1 MVIRPTL
8 TVLFALVFA
17 PLVSAAQS
25 PAASPTDDAGSSAR
39 TVAPAD
45 KPSREQLLTLF
56 ELMRIRSQMQEML
69 KMVPQAIEQQLQSE
83 EQEVEISLQ
92 TAGGG
97 QLTADQKAASDKVTE
112 KYIAQTGSVYPLN
125 EMLNDM
131 VEVYQR
137 HLSSNDV
144 DGIIAFY
151 RSPPGQHLVTAQ
163 PLMAKEVMPMVM
175 KKMEA
180 RSKDLVDRY
189 KNELNEAIG
198 PPKIPAP
205 QNAPKPN

>member
-1 MVIRPTL
+1 MLSRPTL
-8 TVLFALVFA
+8 TILLSFVFAALVA
-17 PLVSAAQS
+17 GAQNPTTPPANNAASTARTIS
-25 PAASPTDDAGSSAR
+25 PAN
-39 TVAPAD
+39 

-56 ELMRIRSQMQEML
+56 DIMRIRSQMQDML

-97 QLTADQKAASDKVTE
+97 QLTPDQKAASDKVTS
-112 KYIAQTGSVYPLN
+112 KFIAETGNIYPLS

-137 HLSSNDV
+137 HLSSDDV

-151 RSPPGQHLVTAQ
+151 RSLPGQHLVAAQ
-163 PLMAKEVMPMVM
+163 PLMAQEVMPMVM

-180 RSKDLVDRY
+180 RSKNLVDRY
-189 KNELNEAIG
+189 RKELNDAMG
-198 PPKIPAP
+198 PPKIPPP
-205 QNAPKPN
+205 QTTPKP

>member
-1 MVIRPTL
+1 MLFRPTL
-8 TVLFALVFA
+8 TILFSLVFA
-17 PLVSAAQS
+17 QLVAGAQNAAIP
-25 PAASPTDDAGSSAR
+25 PADDAGSSEQ
-39 TVAPAD
+39 TIAPAE

-56 ELMRIRSQMQEML
+56 ELMRIRSQMQDML

-137 HLSSNDV
+137 HLTSNDV

-180 RSKDLVDRY
+180 RSKELVDRY
-189 KNELNEAIG
+189 RKDLNDAIG
-198 PPKIPAP
+198 PPKIPVP
-205 QNAPKPN
+205 QGAPKQ

>member
-1 MVIRPTL
+1 MLSRPTL
-8 TVLFALVFA
+8 TILLSLVFA
-17 PLVSAAQS
+17 PLVTGAQDPTTP
-25 PAASPTDDAGSSAR
+25 PAHDTASTAR
-39 TVAPAD
+39 TIAPAD

-56 ELMRIRSQMQEML
+56 DIMRIRSQMQDML
-69 KMVPQAIEQQLQSE
+69 KMVPTAIEQQLQGE

-97 QLTADQKAASDKVTE
+97 QLTPDQRAASDKVTS
-112 KYIAQTGSVYPLN
+112 KFIAQTANIYPVN

-137 HLSSNDV
+137 HLSRDDV

-151 RSPPGQHLVTAQ
+151 RSPPGQHLVAAQ
-163 PLMAKEVMPMVM
+163 PLMAQEVMPMVM

-189 KNELNEAIG
+189 RKELNDAMG
-198 PPKIPAP
+198 PPKIPLP
-205 QNAPKPN
+205 QATPKP

>member
-1 MVIRPTL
+1 MVFPPTRTIL
-8 TVLFALVFA
+8 LALVFA
-17 PLVSAAQS
+17 PLFAEAQN
-25 PAASPTDDAGSSAR
+25 PAAPRTDDAASTNRVSSA
-39 TVAPAD
+39 AD

-56 ELMRIRSQMQEML
+56 DLMRIRAQMENML

-83 EQEVEISLQ
+83 EQEVEIGLQ

-97 QLTADQKAASDKVTE
+97 QLTPDQKAASDRVTQ
-112 KYIAQTGSVYPLN
+112 KYIAQTASIYPTN

-137 HLSSNDV
+137 HLSRGDV

-151 RSPPGQHLVTAQ
+151 RSPPGQHLVAAQ
-163 PLMAKEVMPMVM
+163 PLMAQEVMPMVM

-180 RSKDLVDRY
+180 RSKELTDRY
-189 KNELNEAIG
+189 RKELNDAMG
-198 PPKIPAP
+198 PPKIPPPQDAP
-205 QNAPKPN
+205 RP

>member
-1 MVIRPTL
+1 MLFRTTL
-8 TVLFALVFA
+8 SILFSLVFA
-17 PLVSAAQS
+17 PLVAGAQS
-25 PAASPTDDAGSSAR
+25 STTPADDASSSAR
-39 TVAPAD
+39 TISPAD

-56 ELMRIRSQMQEML
+56 DLMRIRSQMQEML
-69 KMVPQAIEQQLQSE
+69 KMVPAAIEQQLQNE

-97 QLTADQKAASDKVTE
+97 QLTPDQKAISDKVTS
-112 KYIAQTGSVYPLN
+112 KFIAQTASIYPLN

-137 HLSSNDV
+137 YLSSDDV
-144 DGIIAFY
+144 DGIITFY
-151 RSPPGQHLVTAQ
+151 RSPPGQHLVAAQ
-163 PLMAKEVMPMVM
+163 PLMAQEVMPMVM

-189 KNELNEAIG
+189 RKELNDAMG
-198 PPKIPAP
+198 PPRVPPPPAT
-205 QNAPKPN
+205 AKP